1 MSREFLVDQTFG
13 TVRWPVGVDGHW
25 TRGPYTCSSKGAAQ
39 LILALLPSASHTVS
53 GGLPTTPAYC
63 RGPDETARR
72 CSISGPQRCEPPG
85 WVGGEVL
92 GLAGRR
98 FWFGATKRGLPR

>member
-1 MSREFLVDQTFG
+1 MSREFPVDQTFG

-53 GGLPTTPAYC
+53 GGLPTTQPIA
-63 RGPDETARR
+63 GARTK
-72 CSISGPQRCEPPG
+72 PPG
-85 WVGGEVL
+85 GVQFPGHTGGAL
-92 GLAGRR
+92 GTGAG
-98 FWFGATKRGLPR
+98 